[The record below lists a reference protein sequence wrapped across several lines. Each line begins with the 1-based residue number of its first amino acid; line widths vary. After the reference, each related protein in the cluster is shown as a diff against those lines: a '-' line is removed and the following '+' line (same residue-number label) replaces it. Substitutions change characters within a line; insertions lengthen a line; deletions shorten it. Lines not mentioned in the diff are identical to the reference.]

1 MTSMQNIFWQV
12 GHPLLKT
19 KAIQKSC
26 QKYLSS
32 SQVSVALRPF
42 YFAVHPDLFQQH
54 PQERDTNEDSLKQ
67 LNGYIETLMHSK
79 PVRPAKVKFFLRKQQ
94 SADQQFR
101 AVSISLA
108 QRDIRGAV
116 QSILSSCAL
125 STQYV
130 DNLVTKNV
138 SSKHKISVKDEKWD
152 ANLWEDTFRTVE
164 NTPPRE
170 DTLSDW
176 VKRYSKDAQE
186 RSKACQPI
194 RDEISRLQEELCKKL
209 HLKDLV
215 WACGWGTS
223 HFRGCLQSFQSLVT
237 HHPEE
242 MEILAGKTVI
252 FGSESGVSLQGHVVL
267 NSGEVRH
274 NWLDVIRNLLHY
286 EIPLKRVPALE
297 KALSRSICEIKV
309 AQRLFRP
316 ELLAEAYESHLRMLT
331 TSMGDYRAR
340 HQFPNEWPENM
351 SNFHLVVEGEA
362 GPLMLSPSG
371 QFITPSSCPISLLV
385 SFITANLEEARSR
398 LDHYVADVRQEKAL
412 ISECMQT
419 FGLLSLD
426 KDDNVTPSECSQCCR
441 QLLKQIDYLRP
452 VLQNGRIRITHYYS
466 LLSDGEMCIPWNAK

>member
-138 SSKHKISVKDEKWD
+138 SSKHKISVKGKPTITAVWFSHIIIPFLFPCFQIDEKWD

-170 DTLSDW
+170 ETLSDW

-209 HLKDLV
+209 NLKDLV

-252 FGSESGVSLQGHVVL
+252 FGSESGVSLQGNFL
-267 NSGEVRH
+267 
-274 NWLDVIRNLLHY
+274 Y
-286 EIPLKRVPALE
+286 
-297 KALSRSICEIKV
+297 
-309 AQRLFRP
+309 LF
-316 ELLAEAYESHLRMLT
+316 
-331 TSMGDYRAR
+331 
-340 HQFPNEWPENM
+340 
-351 SNFHLVVEGEA
+351 
-362 GPLMLSPSG
+362 
-371 QFITPSSCPISLLV
+371 
-385 SFITANLEEARSR
+385 
-398 LDHYVADVRQEKAL
+398 
-412 ISECMQT
+412 
-419 FGLLSLD
+419 
-426 KDDNVTPSECSQCCR
+426 
-441 QLLKQIDYLRP
+441 
-452 VLQNGRIRITHYYS
+452 
-466 LLSDGEMCIPWNAK
+466 